1 MKKLAIV
8 LSFVF
13 AAAMIAPAFA
23 ADPVKKPADK
33 AVVAKEGAKEGKG
46 CASDCA
52 KTCGDKKEAASC
64 CSSKTASTPAPAKK

>member
-23 ADPVKKPADK
+23 QETKK
-33 AVVAKEGAKEGKG
+33 AVVTKEAPKEGKA
-46 CASDCA
+46 CASECA
-52 KTCGDKKEAASC
+52 KTCGEKKEAAC
-64 CSSKTASTPAPAKK
+64 CSKKEEAKATPAKAK

>member
-23 ADPVKKPADK
+23 ADPVKKSTDK
-33 AVVAKEGAKEGKG
+33 AVVAKETTKDGKA
-46 CASDCA
+46 CASECA
-52 KTCGDKKEAASC
+52 KTCGEKKEAAC
-64 CSSKTASTPAPAKK
+64 CSKKEEAKAAPVKAK

>member
-23 ADPVKKPADK
+23 QEKKPTTTTK
-33 AVVAKEGAKEGKG
+33 ATCAKGEAK
-46 CASDCA
+46 DCA
-52 KTCGDKKEAASC
+52 ATCTKGAGDKKEAAAC